1 MPEENIL
8 NENGSI
14 NILGYFTLAQKHMQ
28 LPQEIS
34 KSKRKKYD
42 GINNKAT
49 DINCYLIGQLGKN
62 DKYKKVING
71 KEVLEQ
77 AINIIQKCS
86 EYVGGRTILVECEN
100 KEPLKK
106 FYTNNNFEYL
116 STDEVTGLLQYILPL
131 NKTKFVKSDEISNHL
146 QIGC

>member
-1 MPEENIL
+1 M
-8 NENGSI
+8 
-14 NILGYFTLAQKHMQ
+14 AQKHMQ

-42 GINNKAT
+42 GINSKAT

-62 DKYKKVING
+62 DKYKKFING

-100 KEPLKK
+100 KEPLKN
-106 FYTNNNFEYL
+106 FYTDNNFEYL